1 MFDIWNEKKPL
12 AQQIYKNDNYKIIEN
27 SDCDGNDCVLFFS
40 SHNVWFPNTEESF
53 RYSFVENDYYEW
65 LKFSK
70 IKAKK
75 VIYFRDIFKQW
86 YVTGINEEINSIDK
100 MISFMKE
107 QTMGMKIITVGSS
120 AGGYAA
126 ALFAAVLNAE
136 RCICFS
142 GQFTLI
148 EGMEKSPLIKKYN
161 DNQEC
166 SKWYELKSYI
176 EKSKTTVYYITPA
189 YCKVDVLQ
197 YNYIKG
203 TDNVK
208 CLRTAS
214 KHHGVAV
221 LKGNLFTLLS
231 MNNSQLDALFDAYS
245 NKIAGKIRLSV
256 SLCGFL
262 KTLRCLAYEVK
273 RLINTILRRSKK

>member
-12 AQQIYKNDNYKIIEN
+12 AQQIYKRDNYKIIEN
-27 SDCDGNDCVLFFS
+27 PDSCENSCVLFFS
-40 SHNVWFPNTEESF
+40 SHNIWFPNTEEAF

-70 IKAKK
+70 VNAKK

-86 YVTGINEEINSIDK
+86 YVTGINERINSIDK
-100 MISFMKE
+100 MLSFVKE
-107 QTMGMKIITVGSS
+107 QAKGMKIITAGSS

-142 GQFTLI
+142 GQFSLFSDI
-148 EGMEKSPLIKKYN
+148 EKSPLIKKYK
-161 DNQEC
+161 DKQEY
-166 SKWYELKSYI
+166 SKWYELKSCI
-176 EKSKTTVYYITPA
+176 EKSDTTIYYIMPA
-189 YCKVDVLQ
+189 YSKADDLQ
-197 YNYIKG
+197 YNYIK
-203 TDNVK
+203 TAENVK

-221 LKGNLFTLLS
+221 LKGNLSTLLS
-231 MNNSQLDALFDAYS
+231 MNNSQLDALFGTYR

-256 SLCGFL
+256 RLCGLSKTISFL
-262 KTLRCLAYEVK
+262 SYEIK
-273 RLINTILRRSKK
+273 RLLNKKLGRS